1 MNISQLKKIIR
12 GGGVVGAG
20 GAGFPSYQK
29 LDSRTETLI
38 LNCAECEPLLKLHKS
53 LLEKHTAEIL
63 EAFEII
69 SDAVG
74 AKRAV
79 IAVKKTSHKAIE
91 SVSSRIEKNGFG
103 ELWLLPDV
111 YPAGDE
117 VVLTYEVTKK
127 VVKPGELPISV
138 GVTVFN
144 TETVYNIYRAVN
156 GFPVTHKYVTVSGEV
171 KKPVTLRVPVGTP
184 VSDAVKFAGGP
195 TTDCPAYIIGGPMMG
210 KRTDENSLITKTTNG
225 ILVLPKEHMLI
236 MAGKRDTEKDMKR
249 ARAVC
254 CQCGYCTDMCP
265 RALLGHPIKP
275 DKFMLYASN
284 NTSYDTK
291 AYLDTLYCSGCG
303 VCEMYA
309 CQQGLSPRSLM
320 FDFKERLLEK
330 GVTAKKY
337 EGEPQAL
344 SAREYA
350 KVPMHRL
357 KARLGILEYD
367 SFHALLDESEQA
379 VNEVHIPL
387 KQHIG
392 VPARATVKKGDRAVL
407 GQVIAKAPKEGLGAD
422 IHASI
427 DGTVELVNETEIVI
441 VRSKSVE

>member
-1 MNISQLKKIIR
+1 MDISQLKKIIR

-38 LNCAECEPLLKLHKS
+38 LNCAECEPLLKLHRC

-63 EAFEII
+63 EAFGII
-69 SDAVG
+69 SGAVG

-79 IAVKKTSHKAIE
+79 IAVKETSHKAVE
-91 SVSSRIEKNGFG
+91 SVSSYIKKSGFA
-103 ELWLLPDV
+103 ELRLLPDF

-117 VVLTYEVTKK
+117 AVLTYEVTKK
-127 VVKPGELPISV
+127 IVKPGELPISV

-156 GFPVTHKYVTVSGEV
+156 GFPVTHKYVTVAGEV
-171 KKPVTLRVPVGTP
+171 KKPVTLKVPVGTS
-184 VSDAVKFAGGP
+184 VSDAVKFAGGL
-195 TTDCPAYIIGGPMMG
+195 TTDCPAYILGGPMMG
-210 KRTDENSLITKTTNG
+210 RRADENSPITKTTNG
-225 ILVLPKEHMLI
+225 ILVLPKEHMLV
-236 MAGKRDTEKDMKR
+236 MAGKRDTERDMRR

-254 CQCGYCTDMCP
+254 CLCGYCTDMCP

-284 NTSYDTK
+284 NTSCDTK
-291 AYLDTLYCSGCG
+291 AYLDTLFCSGCG
-303 VCEMYA
+303 VCELYA
-309 CQQGLSPRSLM
+309 CQQGLSPRGLM
-320 FDFKERLLEK
+320 LSFKERLLEK
-330 GVTAKKY
+330 GVTAPKY

-357 KARLGILEYD
+357 KSRLGISEYD
-367 SFHALLDESEQA
+367 STHALLDESGQA

-387 KQHIG
+387 EQHIG
-392 VPARATVKKGDRAVL
+392 VPARATVKKGDRMVL
-407 GQVIAKAPKEGLGAD
+407 GQVIAKVPDESLGVD

-427 DGTVELVNETEIVI
+427 DGTVEFAGDMEIVI
-441 VRSKSVE
+441 VRSKGIE